1 MPPRE
6 LLQLFFL
13 LLVFM
18 QQAET
23 CCRLLLTP
31 PSLFQTELLSS
42 WVLADAAAVTE
53 LEKQEQLQLTEEG
66 EKKNRRRLVLQS
78 WLFMLPSSAS
88 PGASAVVCS
97 TPGGEPGAGVRV
109 GSSGYEKSLDA
120 WWEGGIHL
128 TQAKLKFGDYTQREK
143 TSLILTGSD
152 QFYSRWASDVP
163 KPVRHLRFVRHVELL
178 NKKDRSDRTI
188 SSQDRCSQSLQRKET
203 KTHSSSRNRSR
214 RINGKGGILNGKK
227 PHYEICGLTWTTEI

>member
-78 WLFMLPSSAS
+78 
-88 PGASAVVCS
+88 
-97 TPGGEPGAGVRV
+97 
-109 GSSGYEKSLDA
+109 
-120 WWEGGIHL
+120 
-128 TQAKLKFGDYTQREK
+128 
-143 TSLILTGSD
+143 
-152 QFYSRWASDVP
+152 
-163 KPVRHLRFVRHVELL
+163 
-178 NKKDRSDRTI
+178 
-188 SSQDRCSQSLQRKET
+188 
-203 KTHSSSRNRSR
+203 
-214 RINGKGGILNGKK
+214 
-227 PHYEICGLTWTTEI
+227 